1 MTVKLQTSRRVVCSS
16 SHLSGLV
23 SGYNLADLQI
33 LEWINF
39 QSLVHLKLIISFI
52 STIIM
57 FLMFFDY
64 KARVC
69 PNKIA
74 KKILIIMVTIV
85 SLYCCN
91 KYSMFTLNMSNVKLI
106 PRLEP
111 SHHQASVVVSCCP
124 IRDRDPWSRD
134 TCWPISGGYPWTRQ
148 TNYQLSPW
156 HPFIS
161 FPLQHTAAATAQL
174 SFSSCQSVPVPV
186 TARTLTLELMRPFQT
201 GDAVTEPVF

>member
-1 MTVKLQTSRRVVCSS
+1 
-16 SHLSGLV
+16 
-23 SGYNLADLQI
+23 
-33 LEWINF
+33 
-39 QSLVHLKLIISFI
+39 
-52 STIIM
+52 
-57 FLMFFDY
+57 
-64 KARVC
+64 
-69 PNKIA
+69 
-74 KKILIIMVTIV
+74 MVTIV

-124 IRDRDPWSRD
+124 IRDRDPWSCDTCCPIRDRDPWSRD
-134 TCWPISGGYPWTRQ
+134 TRWPISGGYPWNRQ

-174 SFSSCQSVPVPV
+174 SFSSCQSVPVLV

>member
-1 MTVKLQTSRRVVCSS
+1 MDQLPVLSPPQTH
-16 SHLSGLV
+16 HLIHIYNYNV
-23 SGYNLADLQI
+23 SNVYDIKHESAL
-33 LEWINF
+33 
-39 QSLVHLKLIISFI
+39 
-52 STIIM
+52 
-57 FLMFFDY
+57 
-64 KARVC
+64 
-69 PNKIA
+69 

-124 IRDRDPWSRD
+124 IRDRDPWSSD

-174 SFSSCQSVPVPV
+174 SFSSCQSVPVSV
-186 TARTLTLELMRPFQT
+186 TARTLTLELMLMRPFQT

>member
-1 MTVKLQTSRRVVCSS
+1 MDQLPVLSPPQTHHLIHIYNYNVSNVYDIKHESALTKSQRKFLLLWLLLWVCTVVINIPCLHWICLTSTIQINTSARTHSS
-16 SHLSGLV
+16 S
-23 SGYNLADLQI
+23 N
-33 LEWINF
+33 
-39 QSLVHLKLIISFI
+39 
-52 STIIM
+52 
-57 FLMFFDY
+57 
-64 KARVC
+64 
-69 PNKIA
+69 
-74 KKILIIMVTIV
+74 
-85 SLYCCN
+85 
-91 KYSMFTLNMSNVKLI
+91 
-106 PRLEP
+106 
-111 SHHQASVVVSCCP
+111 QASVVVSCCP